1 MNARVLA
8 ERGWPCPTGEEMGR
22 IDRDA
27 IERRGLRAR
36 LLMENAGRA
45 VATAVRQRFP
55 DALRPLVVCGSGNNG
70 GDGFVVARV
79 LRDWDDRI
87 APIVIALGEAKRRT
101 PEAQENLELLLNS
114 DVEVIVGTGSKEIES
129 SLSRCSLILDAV
141 FGVGLR
147 RPVEGALA
155 QTLRLLGESGRPVV
169 ALDLPSGI
177 SSDTGQPLGVELSA
191 DLVVTLGLP
200 KLGLAL
206 RPLPCEIWVAD
217 IGLPRSSLEACG
229 VRQHLLTLEAVAALL
244 PERPAAGHKGTFGHV
259 LVAAGSEGKTG
270 AATLAAQGA
279 LRAGAGLV
287 TLSVPRSLNPVF
299 EVKLTEAMTLPIED
313 AGRGRLDEEAL
324 DTIVHEARERDALVL
339 GPGLGVHEGTVR
351 LLERLLPELRTPL
364 VVDADGLNAFAGRPQ
379 ALRGPGPRILT
390 PHPGEAAR
398 LLDRSKLEVQGDRV
412 AAARELAQRTGSVV
426 VLKGARTV
434 VASEEGEVH
443 VVSRGGPGLASGGTG
458 DVLAGV
464 IGALLAQGLSAFA
477 AASAGAYLH
486 GLAGDLGPPA
496 GGLAGEVAER
506 IPQAWRELAAPETGA
521 RTGQDGSDVLHRFV

>member
-1 MNARVLA
+1 MNARLLA

-27 IERRGLRAR
+27 IERKGLPVR

-45 VATAVRQRFP
+45 VAAALRQRFP
-55 DALRPLVVCGSGNNG
+55 EVQRPLIVCGVGNNG

-87 APIVIALGEAKRRT
+87 APIVIALGEAKRRP

-114 DVEVIVGTGSKEIES
+114 DVEVIVGTGAKEIES
-129 SLSRCSLILDAV
+129 SLSRSQLIVDAV

-147 RPVEGALA
+147 RPVEGAHA
-155 QTLRLLGESGRPVV
+155 QTLRALRESGRPVL

-177 SSDTGQPLGVELSA
+177 SSDTGEAMGTELPA
-191 DLVVTLGLP
+191 DVVVTLGLP

-206 RPLPCEIWVAD
+206 RPLPGEIWVAD
-217 IGLPRSSLEACG
+217 IGLPRSSLEAG
-229 VRQHLLTLEAVAALL
+229 QVRQHLLTPEAVAALL
-244 PERPAAGHKGTFGHV
+244 PERPTTGHKGTFGHV

-270 AATLAAQGA
+270 AAVLAAQGA
-279 LRAGAGLV
+279 LRSGAGLV
-287 TLSVPRSLNPVF
+287 TLAVPRSLNPVF

-313 AGRGRLDEEAL
+313 ESRGRLEHSAL
-324 DTIVHEARERDALVL
+324 DVLLAESRARDALVL
-339 GPGLGVHEGTVR
+339 GPGLGLHQSTVR
-351 LLERLLPELRTPL
+351 LLEALLPELRTPL
-364 VVDADGLNAFAGRPQ
+364 VLDADALNAFAGRPEQ
-379 ALRGPGPRILT
+379 LRGSGPRILT

-398 LLDRSKLEVQGDRV
+398 LLGRSNPEIQGDRV
-412 AAARELAQRTGSVV
+412 GVARELARRTQSVV

-434 VASEEGEVH
+434 VASAEGDVNI
-443 VVSRGGPGLASGGTG
+443 VPCGGPGLASGGTG

-464 IGALLAQGLSAFA
+464 VGGLLAQGLSDFA

-486 GLAGDLGPPA
+486 GLAGDLGPLA
-496 GGLAGEVAER
+496 GGLAGDVAER
-506 IPQAWRELAAPETGA
+506 IPQAWRQLAAPLASA
-521 RTGQDGSDVLHRFV
+521 RRNDTDVLHRLV